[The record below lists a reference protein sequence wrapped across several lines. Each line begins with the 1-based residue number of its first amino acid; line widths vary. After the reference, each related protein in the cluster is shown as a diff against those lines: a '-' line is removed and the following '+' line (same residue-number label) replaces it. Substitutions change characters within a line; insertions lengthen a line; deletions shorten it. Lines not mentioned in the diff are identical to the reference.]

1 MQLIHGC
8 DAMSLSG
15 GCKDIEGGP
24 VYIEQ
29 WTWDGEPVKRYV
41 LEKEMYP
48 YSGCIDEKNSAMY
61 LFDVLQD
68 DFVYK
73 VQMEG
78 EIL

>member
-1 MQLIHGC
+1 MANRSN
-8 DAMSLSG
+8 DMF
-15 GCKDIEGGP
+15 
-24 VYIEQ
+24 
-29 WTWDGEPVKRYV
+29 

-48 YSGCIDEKNSAMY
+48 YSGCIDEKNSVMY

-78 EIL
+78 EV